1 MRGDDDMIFNF
12 VTELLL
18 KGDKPTE
25 TFIGFLIAIA
35 FFTLVMFILASVIGV
50 LIGDT
55 VAGQIEKKFKKE
67 LKIRY
72 HFLIVILAVL
82 SCLTITFY
90 NADFGYNYETTSEIE
105 LVPNDKKIPVR
116 LMSINEQKLL
126 STTDNKVYEVMLAIG
141 EEDKVEY
148 KTFRLDKEN
157 SNINYIDED
166 KKPEVKKATLVTKT
180 ITYYFHGRKLSI
192 GERKLKVLRVDGD
205 IVKSP
210 SETLIGVEK

>member
-1 MRGDDDMIFNF
+1 MIFNF

-25 TFIGFLIAIA
+25 TFIGFLIAIG
-35 FFTLVMFILASVIGV
+35 FFALVTFILSSVIGV
-50 LIGDT
+50 IIGDVIAT
-55 VAGQIEKKFKKE
+55 QIEKRLKNE

-90 NADFGYNYETTSEIE
+90 NADFGYNYDSTSEIE

-116 LMSINEQKLL
+116 LMSIHEQKLL
-126 STTDNKVYEVMLAIG
+126 STSTEKVYEVMLAIG
-141 EEDKVEY
+141 EDDKVEY

-157 SNINYIDED
+157 SNINYIDKGKEPD
-166 KKPEVKKATLVTKT
+166 IKKAALATKT
-180 ITYYFHGRKLSI
+180 KNYYFHGRKLSI
-192 GERKLKVLRVDGD
+192 GERKLTVVRIDGD

>member
-1 MRGDDDMIFNF
+1 MIFNF
-12 VTELLL
+12 ITELLL

-35 FFTLVMFILASVIGV
+35 FFTLVIFILATVLGVVIGDAIV
-50 LIGDT
+50 GK
-55 VAGQIEKKFKKE
+55 IEKGSNNV

-72 HFLIVILAVL
+72 HFSIVLLSVI
-82 SCLTITFY
+82 SCLTVTFY
-90 NADFGYNYETTSEIE
+90 NADFGYNHESTSEIE

-116 LMSINEQKLL
+116 LMSIHEQKLL
-126 STTDNKVYEVMLAIG
+126 STPNEKVYEVMLAIG
-141 EEDKVEY
+141 EDDKVEY

-157 SNINYIDED
+157 SNINYIDDGENPD
-166 KKPEVKKATLVTKT
+166 VRKATLVTKT
-180 ITYYFHGRKLSI
+180 TNYYFHGRKLSI
-192 GERKLKVLRVDGD
+192 GESTLKVLRIDGD

>member
-1 MRGDDDMIFNF
+1 MIFNF
-12 VTELLL
+12 VTELLF

-25 TFIGFLIAIA
+25 TFIGFLIAIG
-35 FFTLVMFILASVIGV
+35 FFALVTFILSSVIGV
-50 LIGDT
+50 IIGDVIAT
-55 VAGQIEKKFKKE
+55 QIEKRLKNE

-90 NADFGYNYETTSEIE
+90 NADFGYNYDSTSEIE

-116 LMSINEQKLL
+116 LMSIHEQKLL
-126 STTDNKVYEVMLAIG
+126 STSTEKVYEAMLAIG
-141 EEDKVEY
+141 EDDKVEY

-157 SNINYIDED
+157 SNINYIDKGKEPD
-166 KKPEVKKATLVTKT
+166 IKKAALVTKT
-180 ITYYFHGRKLSI
+180 KNYYFHGRKLSI
-192 GERKLKVLRVDGD
+192 GERKLTVVRIDGD

>member
-18 KGDKPTE
+18 KGEKPTE
-25 TFIGFLIAIA
+25 TFIGFWIAIA

-55 VAGQIEKKFKKE
+55 VAGQIEKRLKNE

-90 NADFGYNYETTSEIE
+90 NADFGSNYESTSEIE

-116 LMSINEQKLL
+116 LMSIHEQKLL
-126 STTDNKVYEVMLAIG
+126 STSTEKVYEVMLAIG
-141 EEDKVEY
+141 EDDKVEY

-157 SNINYIDED
+157 SNINYIDEGKEPD
-166 KKPEVKKATLVTKT
+166 IKKATLVTKT
-180 ITYYFHGRKLSI
+180 TNYYFHGRKLSI
-192 GERKLKVLRVDGD
+192 GERKLRVLRIDGD

-210 SETLIGVEK
+210 SETLIGLEK

>member
-1 MRGDDDMIFNF
+1 MIFNF

-25 TFIGFLIAIA
+25 TFIGFLIAIG
-35 FFTLVMFILASVIGV
+35 FFALVTFILSSVIGV
-50 LIGDT
+50 IIGDVIAT
-55 VAGQIEKKFKKE
+55 KIEKRLKNE

-90 NADFGYNYETTSEIE
+90 NADFGYNYDSTSEVE

-116 LMSINEQKLL
+116 LMSIHEQKLL
-126 STTDNKVYEVMLAIG
+126 STSTEKVYEVMLAIG
-141 EEDKVEY
+141 EDDKVEY

-157 SNINYIDED
+157 SNINYIDEGKEPD
-166 KKPEVKKATLVTKT
+166 IKKAALVTKT
-180 ITYYFHGRKLSI
+180 KNYYFHGRKLSI
-192 GERKLKVLRVDGD
+192 GERKLTVVRIDGD

>member
-1 MRGDDDMIFNF
+1 MIFNF

-25 TFIGFLIAIA
+25 TFIGFLIAIG
-35 FFTLVMFILASVIGV
+35 FFALVTFILSSVIGV
-50 LIGDT
+50 IIGDVIAT
-55 VAGQIEKKFKKE
+55 QIEKRLKNE

-90 NADFGYNYETTSEIE
+90 NADFGYNYDSTSEIE

-116 LMSINEQKLL
+116 LMSIHEQKLL
-126 STTDNKVYEVMLAIG
+126 STSTEKVYDVMLAIG
-141 EEDKVEY
+141 EDDKVEY

-157 SNINYIDED
+157 SNINYIDEGE
-166 KKPEVKKATLVTKT
+166 KPDVKKATLVTKT
-180 ITYYFHGRKLSI
+180 TNYYFHGRKLSI
-192 GERKLKVLRVDGD
+192 GERKLKVLRIDGD

>member
-1 MRGDDDMIFNF
+1 MVFNF

-25 TFIGFLIAIA
+25 TFIGFLIAIG
-35 FFTLVMFILASVIGV
+35 FFALVTFILSSVIGV
-50 LIGDT
+50 IIGDVIAT
-55 VAGQIEKKFKKE
+55 RIEKRLKNE

-90 NADFGYNYETTSEIE
+90 NADFGYNYDSTSEIE

-116 LMSINEQKLL
+116 LMSIHEQKLL
-126 STTDNKVYEVMLAIG
+126 STSTEKVYEVMLAIG
-141 EEDKVEY
+141 EDDKVEY

-157 SNINYIDED
+157 SNINYIDEGKEPD
-166 KKPEVKKATLVTKT
+166 IKKATLVTKT
-180 ITYYFHGRKLSI
+180 INYYFHDRKLSI

>member
-1 MRGDDDMIFNF
+1 MIFNF

-18 KGDKPTE
+18 KGEKPTE
-25 TFIGFLIAIA
+25 TFIGFWIAIA

-55 VAGQIEKKFKKE
+55 VAGQIEKRLKKE

-72 HFLIVILAVL
+72 HFLIVILSVL
-82 SCLTITFY
+82 SFLTITFY
-90 NADFGYNYETTSEIE
+90 NADFGSNYETTSEIE

-126 STTDNKVYEVMLAIG
+126 STTDNKVYEIMLAIG
-141 EEDKVEY
+141 EDDKVEY

>member
-1 MRGDDDMIFNF
+1 MIFNF

-18 KGDKPTE
+18 RGEKPTE
-25 TFIGFLIAIA
+25 TFIGFWIAIG
-35 FFTLVMFILASVIGV
+35 FFTLVTFIFASVIGV

-72 HFLIVILAVL
+72 HFLIVILSVL
-82 SCLTITFY
+82 SFLTITFY
-90 NADFGYNYETTSEIE
+90 NADFGSNYETTSEIE

-126 STTDNKVYEVMLAIG
+126 STTDNKVYEIMLAIG
-141 EEDKVEY
+141 EDDKVEY

>member
-1 MRGDDDMIFNF
+1 MIFNF
-12 VTELLL
+12 ITELLL

-25 TFIGFLIAIA
+25 TFIGFLIAIG
-35 FFTLVMFILASVIGV
+35 FFALVTFILSSVIGV
-50 LIGDT
+50 IIGD
-55 VAGQIEKKFKKE
+55 VIARQIEKRLKNE

-72 HFLIVILAVL
+72 QFSIVILAVL

-90 NADFGYNYETTSEIE
+90 NADFGYNYDSTSEVE

-116 LMSINEQKLL
+116 LMSIHEQKLL
-126 STTDNKVYEVMLAIG
+126 STSTEKVYEVMLAIG
-141 EEDKVEY
+141 ENDKVEY

-157 SNINYIDED
+157 SNINYIDEGKEPD
-166 KKPEVKKATLVTKT
+166 IKKAALVTKT
-180 ITYYFHGRKLSI
+180 KNYYFHGRKLSI
-192 GERKLKVLRVDGD
+192 GERKLTVVRIDGD

>member
-1 MRGDDDMIFNF
+1 MEGVLVIFNF

-25 TFIGFLIAIA
+25 TFIGFLIAIG
-35 FFTLVMFILASVIGV
+35 FFALVTFILSSVIGV
-50 LIGDT
+50 IIGDVIAT
-55 VAGQIEKKFKKE
+55 KIEKRLKNE

-90 NADFGYNYETTSEIE
+90 NVDFGYNYDSTSEVE

-116 LMSINEQKLL
+116 LMSIHEQKLL
-126 STTDNKVYEVMLAIG
+126 STSTEKVYEVMLAIG
-141 EEDKVEY
+141 EDDKVEY

-157 SNINYIDED
+157 SNINYIDEGKEPD
-166 KKPEVKKATLVTKT
+166 IKKAALVTKT
-180 ITYYFHGRKLSI
+180 KNYYFHGRKLSI
-192 GERKLKVLRVDGD
+192 GERKLTVVRIDGD

>member
-1 MRGDDDMIFNF
+1 MIFNF

-25 TFIGFLIAIA
+25 TFIGFLIAVG
-35 FFTLVMFILASVIGV
+35 FFALVTFILSSVIGV
-50 LIGDT
+50 IIGDVIT
-55 VAGQIEKKFKKE
+55 TQIEKRLKNE

-90 NADFGYNYETTSEIE
+90 NADFGYNQDSTSEIE

-116 LMSINEQKLL
+116 LMSIHEQKLL
-126 STTDNKVYEVMLAIG
+126 STSTEKVYDVMLAIG
-141 EEDKVEY
+141 EDDKVEY

-157 SNINYIDED
+157 SNINYIDEGE
-166 KKPEVKKATLVTKT
+166 KPDVKKATLVTKT
-180 ITYYFHGRKLSI
+180 TNYYFHGRKLSI
-192 GERKLKVLRVDGD
+192 GERKLKVLRIDGD

>member
-1 MRGDDDMIFNF
+1 M
-12 VTELLL
+12 
-18 KGDKPTE
+18 
-25 TFIGFLIAIA
+25 
-35 FFTLVMFILASVIGV
+35 
-50 LIGDT
+50 
-55 VAGQIEKKFKKE
+55 
-67 LKIRY
+67 
-72 HFLIVILAVL
+72 L
-82 SCLTITFY
+82 SFLTITFY
-90 NADFGYNYETTSEIE
+90 NADFGSNYETTSEIE

-148 KTFRLDKEN
+148 KTFRLDKES

-180 ITYYFHGRKLSI
+180 ITYYFHGSKLSI
-192 GERKLKVLRVDGD
+192 GERKLKVIRVDGD

>member
-1 MRGDDDMIFNF
+1 MIFNF
-12 VTELLL
+12 ITELLL
-18 KGDKPTE
+18 KGDRPTE

-35 FFTLVMFILASVIGV
+35 FFALMIFILSTVMGVVIGDNIV
-50 LIGDT
+50 WR
-55 VAGQIEKKFKKE
+55 IEKKTKND

-72 HFLIVILAVL
+72 HFLIVILSVL

-90 NADFGYNYETTSEIE
+90 NADFGYNQDSTSEIE

-116 LMSINEQKLL
+116 LMSIHEQKLL
-126 STTDNKVYEVMLAIG
+126 STPNEKVYEVMLAIG
-141 EEDKVEY
+141 EDDKVEY

-157 SNINYIDED
+157 SNINYIDDGENPD
-166 KKPEVKKATLVTKT
+166 VKKATLVTKT
-180 ITYYFHGRKLSI
+180 TNYYFHGRKLSI
-192 GERKLKVLRVDGD
+192 GERTLKVLKIDGD